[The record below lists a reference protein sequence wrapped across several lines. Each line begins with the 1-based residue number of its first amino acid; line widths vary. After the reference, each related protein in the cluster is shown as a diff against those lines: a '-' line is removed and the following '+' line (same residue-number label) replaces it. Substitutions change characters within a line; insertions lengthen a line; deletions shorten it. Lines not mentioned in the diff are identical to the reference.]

1 MRTRILLFAVF
12 FSILS
17 YAEKTIRTVTYAFD
31 DATVPT
37 AGTLRYEIDNAAD
50 GDSIVIPATV
60 GKLTLEQEILIKKN
74 IGINANGLIIQV
86 ETPSGSNYRVFNI
99 GEGTPLT
106 VVIDKAILKGGNLT
120 GNNTTDVKDLANCG
134 GSILVNNYATLVL
147 KNSSVVNGLG
157 NYAGAIY
164 GAENTVMHLT
174 NCYFAGNEATTNNAG
189 AVYNLGELNVN
200 YCLFEGNKS
209 ALDGAALTSNKTFT
223 TIRNSVF
230 YGNES
235 ATSTS
240 ANNGGAYFNTGT
252 ATSTLATVENCTFYN
267 NAALSKGAGA
277 YTASGGAKAI
287 FTNCTFHGN
296 RNNSAT
302 GAGAIYL
309 RNSTAT
315 LVNCTVTGNSTVESG
330 AGGGI
335 NISTTAPKLY
345 LVNSIVAYNYKGITP
360 DDVYVGAGLAN
371 GTNNVVGA
379 TTGTALENSINF
391 SYNPESYLFAEYT
404 TDNGKKV
411 PVLKD
416 NGGISCLGEVIK
428 TVALVDYA
436 GEVMS
441 VAMETAAPSVEGY
454 NIPAKDQRGYL
465 RNATYP
471 CVGAFELNGITAVKD
486 IKSDISLKIYPNP
499 ARDYISLSS
508 AEQILKAEIITLSGQ
523 KLRIYSLPG
532 QTISLSGINPG
543 IYLMTIYTDHGN
555 TTQRISVY

>member
-1 MRTRILLFAVF
+1 MKKKILLFAVL
-12 FSILS
+12 FSVMS
-17 YAEKTIRTVTYAFD
+17 YAEKTVRTVTYAFD

-37 AGTLRYEIDNAAD
+37 AGTLRYEIDNAVD
-50 GDSIVIPATV
+50 GDSIVIPVTV
-60 GKLTLEQEILIKKN
+60 GKLTLEKEILIKKN
-74 IGINANGLIIQV
+74 ISINANGLIIQV
-86 ETPSGSNYRVFNI
+86 ETPSGSNYRVFDV

-106 VVIDKAILKGGNLT
+106 VLIDKAILKGGNLT

-134 GSILVNNYATLVL
+134 GSILVNNYATLIL

-164 GAENTVMHLT
+164 AAENTVMHLT

-189 AVYNLGELNVN
+189 AVYNLGEMTIN

-235 ATSTS
+235 ALSTS

-252 ATSTLATVENCTFYN
+252 ATSTLATVDNCTFYDN
-267 NAALSKGAGA
+267 VAQNKGAGA
-277 YTASGGAKAI
+277 YTASGGAKAV
-287 FTNCTFHGN
+287 FTNCTFHNN

-315 LVNCTVTGNSTVESG
+315 LVNCTVTGNSTIESG
-330 AGGGI
+330 TGGGI
-335 NISTTAPKLY
+335 NISTTSPKLY
-345 LVNSIVAYNYKGITP
+345 LVNSIVAYNYKGTTP
-360 DDVYVGAGLAN
+360 DDVYVAAGVAN

-379 TTGTALENSINF
+379 TTGTALENGISF
-391 SYNPESYLFAEYT
+391 SYSPESNLFAEYAT
-404 TDNGKKV
+404 NNGKKI

-416 NGGISCLGEVIK
+416 NGGIICLGEVIK
-428 TVALVDYA
+428 TVALIDYA

-441 VAMETAAPSVEGY
+441 VAMETAAPSAEGY

-465 RNATYP
+465 RHATYP

-486 IKSDISLKIYPNP
+486 IKSDIKLRVYPNP
-499 ARDYISLSS
+499 AKDFISISTSS
-508 AEQILKAEIITLSGQ
+508 QILKVEIISISGQ
-523 KLRIYSLPG
+523 RLLIQNLPG
-532 QTISLSGINPG
+532 KSVSLSGLNPG
-543 IYLMTIYTDHGN
+543 IYLMKVSTDNGN
-555 TTQRISVY
+555 ATQRISVY